1 MDLFGSMAV
10 FVRIVDG
17 GSLAAA
23 ARASGISA
31 TMAGNHLQTLER
43 RLGTRL
49 INRTTRRQSL
59 TDFGRTYYDRCVEV
73 LHLVADADAQA
84 LAGQQ
89 QPRGRLRVTA
99 PASFGAEALV
109 PALADY
115 TRGCPEVEI
124 DLSLSDRTMDLVDA
138 GFEAAIRIGALPD
151 SRLIARPLMPYRM
164 ILAASPAYLALYGK
178 PATPADLAKH
188 RSVTFSVSARSAWRM
203 TGPEGTVSVKVPS
216 TIQVD
221 SGQAVRSAALNG
233 LGIVM
238 QPEVLLAGDVAAG
251 RLVKLLPGY
260 ELPSRPMHIVYLRD
274 RRMTPK
280 LRSFIDFVVE
290 RFGPDTKKRE
300 QVS

>member
-31 TMAGNHLQTLER
+31 TMAGNHLQALER

-59 TDFGRTYYDRCVEV
+59 TDFGRTYYERCVEV
-73 LHLVADADAQA
+73 LRLVDDTDAQA

-99 PASFGAEALV
+99 PSSFGAEALV
-109 PALADY
+109 PVLADY
-115 TRGCPEVEI
+115 AQRCPEVDI
-124 DLSLSDRTMDLVDA
+124 DLSLSDRTIDLVDA

-151 SRLIARPLMPYRM
+151 SRLIARPLVPYRM
-164 ILAASPAYLALYGK
+164 ILAASPGYLARHGE
-178 PATPADLAKH
+178 PTSPADLAAH
-188 RSVTFSVSARSAWRM
+188 RSVAFRVSAGSAWRL
-203 TGPEGTVSVKVPS
+203 TGPDGTVSIRVPS

-221 SGQAVRSAALNG
+221 SGQAMRSAALNG

-238 QPEVLLAGDVAAG
+238 QPEILLAGDIAAG
-251 RLVKLLPGY
+251 RLVRLLPGY
-260 ELPSRPMHIVYLRD
+260 ELPCRPMHIVYLRD

-290 RFGPDTKKRE
+290 RFGQGRATCEPI
-300 QVS
+300 S